1 MLVNCGHP
9 VDGKATIY
17 GIAPIHNA
25 IAHTHKSKN
34 SEMLD
39 MVLSSEA
46 DVNVADSNG
55 WTPLHHACAFGH
67 IDAIKILLDRGA

>member
-1 MLVNCGHP
+1 
-9 VDGKATIY
+9 
-17 GIAPIHNA
+17 
-25 IAHTHKSKN
+25 
-34 SEMLD
+34 MLD